1 MPKLYQRL
9 AFVVGVGLMSWA
21 GAAQQTLAAPTDRAI
36 TVVLPTEPDSLDSC
50 DTQTAVNANVT
61 KDNVYESLTKVSP
74 VDGTVIPLLAESW
87 ENEGNVWRFHL
98 RQGVKFHDGSEF
110 DAETAA
116 ANIIRSQAGTEF
128 YSGKLACSNSQQFV
142 AKVEPKAVDQF
153 TLELSTEKPDPIM
166 PLRLTYI
173 EMGSKAT
180 QQQTDK
186 ITHPVGT
193 GPYQF
198 VERVQ
203 GQSVKLTRFDG
214 YWGEIPDVKDVT
226 YVYRTEAA
234 VRAGMIET
242 GEAQLAT
249 AIRAEDATGDDR
261 TVTYKDN
268 RIFLMRVMTD
278 KPPFTDKRVRR
289 AISHAVDREG
299 ITQALMGITGAPW
312 YQMLGPQVNGFIK
325 DFDNSQLAYDP
336 EKAKQLI
343 AEAKA
348 DGVAVDTE
356 FLIISRPDQLPNQT
370 EVVQAIAQ
378 NLEEVGFKF
387 QLLNLEGSAWLK
399 YLRAPFPA
407 DQPATLHMISHDNT
421 SGDASFSYP
430 RYIVCGGVVSATC
443 NPKIDELVKQA
454 DTAAGE
460 ERARLYQEASRILL
474 LDETSMI
481 GVAEQARLIRLGEGI
496 EYEPNPMTGIII
508 RIADIKVTQ

>member
-1 MPKLYQRL
+1 MPKLYQKL
-9 AFVVGVGLMSWA
+9 AVVVGVGLLSWG
-21 GAAQQTLAAPTDRAI
+21 GAAQTTLAAPTDRAI
-36 TVVLPTEPDSLDSC
+36 TVALPTEPDSLDSC
-50 DTQTAVNANVT
+50 DTQTAVNANVV

-110 DAETAA
+110 DAEAA
-116 ANIIRSQAGTEF
+116 AASIIRAQAGTEF
-128 YSGKLACSNSQQFV
+128 YSGKLACFNSQQFV
-142 AKVEPKAVDQF
+142 AKVEAKAIDKF

-166 PLRLTYI
+166 PLRMTYI

-180 QQQTDK
+180 QQQADK
-186 ITHPVGT
+186 ITHPIGT

-234 VRAGMIET
+234 VRAGMVET

-249 AIRAEDATGDDR
+249 AIRSEDATGDDR

-289 AISHAVDREG
+289 AIAHAVDREG
-299 ITQALMGITGAPW
+299 ITQVLMGITGAPW

-325 DFDNSQLAYDP
+325 DFDNSELAYDP
-336 EKAKQLI
+336 EKA
-343 AEAKA
+343 
-348 DGVAVDTE
+348 
-356 FLIISRPDQLPNQT
+356 
-370 EVVQAIAQ
+370 
-378 NLEEVGFKF
+378 
-387 QLLNLEGSAWLK
+387 
-399 YLRAPFPA
+399 
-407 DQPATLHMISHDNT
+407 
-421 SGDASFSYP
+421 
-430 RYIVCGGVVSATC
+430 
-443 NPKIDELVKQA
+443 
-454 DTAAGE
+454 
-460 ERARLYQEASRILL
+460 
-474 LDETSMI
+474 
-481 GVAEQARLIRLGEGI
+481 
-496 EYEPNPMTGIII
+496 
-508 RIADIKVTQ
+508 

>member
-1 MPKLYQRL
+1 MLKLSHTL
-9 AFVVGVGLMSWA
+9 AFAVGAAFMACA
-21 GAAQQTLAAPTDRAI
+21 GAAAPALAAPTDRAI
-36 TVVLPTEPDSLDSC
+36 TVVLPTEPESLDSC
-50 DTQTAVNANVT
+50 DSQTAVNANVV

-74 VDGTVIPLLAESW
+74 ADGSVIPLLAESW

-98 RQGVKFHDGSEF
+98 RQGVKFHDGSDF

-116 ANIIRSQAGTEF
+116 ANVIRSQAGTEF

-142 AKVEPKAVDQF
+142 AKVEAKAVDKY
-153 TLELSTEKPDPIM
+153 TLELSTEQPDPIM
-166 PLRLTYI
+166 PLRMTYI

-180 QQQTDK
+180 QEQTDK

-214 YWGEIPDVKDVT
+214 YWGEIPDVKEVT

-234 VRAGMIET
+234 VRASMIET

-249 AIRAEDATGDDR
+249 AIRSEDATGDDR
-261 TVTYKDN
+261 TVAYKDN
-268 RIFLMRVMTD
+268 RIFLIRVMTD
-278 KPPFTDKRVRR
+278 KPPFNDVRVRR
-289 AISHAVDREG
+289 AVAHAIDREG

-312 YQMLGPQVNGFIK
+312 FQMLGPQVNGFIP
-325 DFDNSQLAYDP
+325 DFDNSQMSYDP
-336 EKAKQLI
+336 EKSRQLL

-348 DGVAVDTE
+348 DGVPVETE

-378 NLEEVGFKF
+378 NLEEVGFKL

-399 YLRAPFPA
+399 YLRGPFPA
-407 DQPATLHMISHDNT
+407 DQPATLHMVSHDNT

-430 RYIVCGGVVSATC
+430 RYIACGGVVSAHC
-443 NPKIDELVKQA
+443 NPKIDELLKQA
-454 DTAAGE
+454 DVAEGE

-474 LDETSMI
+474 SEDVAMI

-496 EYEPNPMTGIII
+496 KYEANPMTGIII
-508 RIADIKVTQ
+508 RIADIKVTE